1 MSAPRL
7 QEGDCIHIALPVP
20 KVGNPLTM
28 GAAIT
33 RAYERLG
40 VRVFMIDYLPS
51 LEAPVIVGVI
61 QGVPPEIRF
70 DGPPKEF
77 TK

>member
-1 MSAPRL
+1 VSAPRL
-7 QEGDCIHIALPVP
+7 EAGDCIHIALPVP
-20 KVGNPLTM
+20 ENGNPLTM
-28 GAAIT
+28 GAAIS

-40 VRVFMIDYLPS
+40 VRVFMIDYLTA
-51 LEAPVIVGVI
+51 LDAPVIVSVV

-77 TK
+77 TR